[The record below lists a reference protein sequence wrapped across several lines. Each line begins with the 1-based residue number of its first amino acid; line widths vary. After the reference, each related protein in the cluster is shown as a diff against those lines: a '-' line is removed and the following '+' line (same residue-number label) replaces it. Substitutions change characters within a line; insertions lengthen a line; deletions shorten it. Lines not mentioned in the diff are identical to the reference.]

1 VSREPDWSD
10 RGTRIPSL
18 SRDGVSDRAWST
30 QGAAGHHP
38 WEVVRSDSTSLGAAA
53 RWSLGPVAAVEG
65 AEVVRGRRTGQAVH
79 RDPLVHS
86 VQVVDE
92 GRRCEQAQRL
102 GFAKKP
108 E

>member
-1 VSREPDWSD
+1 MAALP
-10 RGTRIPSL
+10 
-18 SRDGVSDRAWST
+18 DRACLT

-38 WEVVRSDSTSLGAAA
+38 WEVVRFDSTSLGAAA
-53 RWSLGPVAAVEG
+53 RWSPDPVAAVEG

-92 GRRCEQAQRL
+92 VSGVCRHKGL
-102 GFAKKP
+102 GLR
-108 E
+108 

>member
-1 VSREPDWSD
+1 MAALP
-10 RGTRIPSL
+10 
-18 SRDGVSDRAWST
+18 DRACLT

-38 WEVVRSDSTSLGAAA
+38 WEVVRFDSTSLGAAA
-53 RWSLGPVAAVEG
+53 RWSPDPVAAVEG

-92 GRRCEQAQRL
+92 GKRCVQAQKL
-102 GFAKKP
+102 GFAMRP

>member
-1 VSREPDWSD
+1 MAALP
-10 RGTRIPSL
+10 
-18 SRDGVSDRAWST
+18 DRACLT

-38 WEVVRSDSTSLGAAA
+38 WEVVRFDSTSLGAAA
-53 RWSLGPVAAVEG
+53 RWSPDPVAAVEG

-92 GRRCEQAQRL
+92 GKRCVQAQRL
-102 GFAKKP
+102 GFAMRP